1 MVTGPAVAV
10 DGYHRVIANVA
21 QGHIVAQTAA
31 VPIPVNQQRR
41 HIDMIPLRNRE
52 ILPGIAAVAAGI
64 VIGQQS
70 SLKADGKPSANPNV
84 DYYITGLKVKVSS

>member
-41 HIDMIPLRNRE
+41 YIDMIPLRNRE

-64 VIGQQS
+64 VIGQQVVNHRIGP
-70 SLKADGKPSANPNV
+70 DTPG
-84 DYYITGLKVKVSS
+84 